1 MTMSL
6 TNIFGI
12 AATALNAQT
21 VRLNVTASNLANA
34 GTTASSESTAF
45 KGKRPVF
52 EALLAQEQTNAGA
65 GQLGGVKIAR
75 IVDDKTPA
83 QRVYDPG
90 HPEADANGFLYR
102 SNVSEVGEM
111 VEMMAAARSFQNN
124 VEVFNTARDLMLRT
138 LDTLKT

>member
-1 MTMSL
+1 MTVSL

-34 GTTASSESTAF
+34 GTTASSESAAF

-65 GQLGGVKIAR
+65 QQVGGVKIAR

-90 HPEADANGFLYR
+90 HPDADANGFLYR

-111 VEMMAAARSFQNN
+111 VEMMAASRSYQNN
-124 VEVFNTARDLMLRT
+124 VEVVNTAKQLMMRT
-138 LDTLKT
+138 LDIIKA